1 MHCIIYVCLKEN
13 TYKIIQYPAYT
24 MLSSQHSQ
32 YVFEQ
37 VIPVGSSSQPRQLG
51 LAKSFRSS
59 GLGLEMVGRFHGN
72 ASYASPILAGT
83 DANGRIAIPVSNF
96 QLSL

>member
-1 MHCIIYVCLKEN
+1 MPLKKK

-24 MLSSQHSQ
+24 VLSAQHSQ

-59 GLGLEMVGRFHGN
+59 GLGLEMVERFHGN
-72 ASYASPILAGT
+72 ASYASPELTQTAELLSQFQI
-83 DANGRIAIPVSNF
+83 SNF
-96 QLSL
+96 HFN